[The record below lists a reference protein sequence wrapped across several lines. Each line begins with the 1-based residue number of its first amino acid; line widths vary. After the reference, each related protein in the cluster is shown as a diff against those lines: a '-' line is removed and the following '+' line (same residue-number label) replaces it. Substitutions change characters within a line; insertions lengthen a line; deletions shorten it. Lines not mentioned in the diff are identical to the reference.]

1 MSDLSALEQ
10 RRLANISRNEAF
22 LSELGLDAPRGNR
35 DKKIKKKIDK
45 KVKNNNTNN
54 SEIVNDIIRLV
65 IHSLA
70 HSLIISYFNN
80 YMVVLGSLR
89 E

>member
-22 LSELGLDAPRGNR
+22 LSELGLDSPRGNR
-35 DKKIKKKIDK
+35 VKKIKKKLDQ
-45 KVKNNNTNN
+45 KVNNDNNN
-54 SEIVNDIIRLV
+54 SDIVNDIIRLI

-70 HSLIISYFNN
+70 RSLTISYFS
-80 YMVVLGSLR
+80 YLVVLESLR